1 MMLVK
6 FKLGDGSQIRFCE
19 DIWLG
24 NLPLKQ
30 HYPNLYNVVRKKEAM
45 VSEILN
51 SVPLNVS
58 FRRTIIGIKL
68 LEWNHL
74 VARIANVNFQLG
86 RDIATWS
93 LNKNGSYSVS
103 SMYKFLTN
111 TGTNF
116 PKQIWWVKVPLKTK
130 VFMWFL
136 KRGVILTKDN
146 LAKRN
151 WEGSKLCSFCS
162 GHETNEII

>member
-1 MMLVK
+1 M
-6 FKLGDGSQIRFCE
+6 FAR
-19 DIWLG
+19 
-24 NLPLKQ
+24 
-30 HYPNLYNVVRKKEAM
+30 KEATS
-45 VSEILN
+45 SEVLIN
-51 SVPLNVS
+51 CVPLDVS
-58 FRRTIIGIKL
+58 FKRAVIGIKL
-68 LEWNHL
+68 LEWNDL
-74 VARIANVNFQLG
+74 VAPCIANVSLQSG
-86 RDIATWS
+86 RDMATWA

-116 PKQIWWVKVPLKTK
+116 PQQIWRVKVPLKTK
-130 VFMWFL
+130 VFIWFL

-151 WEGSKLCSFCS
+151 WQGSKLCSFCS